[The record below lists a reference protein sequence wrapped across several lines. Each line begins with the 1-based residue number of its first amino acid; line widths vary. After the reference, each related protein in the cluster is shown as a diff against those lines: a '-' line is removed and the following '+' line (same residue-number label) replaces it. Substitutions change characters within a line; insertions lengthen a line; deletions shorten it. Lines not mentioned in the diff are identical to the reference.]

1 MDTVLIFAG
10 GDSPGLEVIEDLP
23 QADLVVAADGGYD
36 SATRLGVVV
45 DVVVGDLDSIS
56 TTELPHRIV
65 VERHPRDKDATDLE
79 LALELVARDRP
90 DRVVVVGGSGG
101 RLDHELAT
109 AALLCSP
116 RWRGFDEL
124 DWITERGRAHVV
136 WRRRVLHGDVGA
148 TVTLLPV
155 GGDAEGIHTRG
166 LRWNLEGERL
176 AVGSSRGV
184 SNVMEAPVADIRLAS
199 GCLLVVIPNP

>member
-1 MDTVLIFAG
+1 MDTVLIFSS
-10 GDSPGLEVIEDLP
+10 GDSPGAGVVEDLP

-36 SATRLGVVV
+36 TATNLGVAV

-56 TTELPHRIV
+56 TTELPHRV
-65 VERHPRDKDATDLE
+65 LVEPHPRDKDATDLE
-79 LALELVARDRP
+79 LALELVARDSP

-109 AALLCSP
+109 VALLCSP
-116 RWRGFDEL
+116 RWKRIDEI
-124 DWITERGRAHVV
+124 DWISQRGRAHVV

-148 TVTLLPV
+148 TVTLLAV
-155 GGDAEGIHTRG
+155 GGDAEGVHTRG

-176 AVGSSRGV
+176 AAGSTRGV
-184 SNVMEAPVADIRLAS
+184 SNVMEAPVADIRVGS
-199 GCLLVVIPNP
+199 GCLLVVFPGS